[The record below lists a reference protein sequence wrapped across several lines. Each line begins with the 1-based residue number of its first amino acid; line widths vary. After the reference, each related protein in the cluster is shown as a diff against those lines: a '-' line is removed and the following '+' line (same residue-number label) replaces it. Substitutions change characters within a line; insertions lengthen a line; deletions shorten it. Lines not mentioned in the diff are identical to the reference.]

1 MKKAKKQLLVVDDD
15 NLVRKTLADM
25 LGNSDTIVTQASNG
39 QEALDL
45 ATQQKFD
52 LIVTD
57 VHMPVMDGMEFIRQ
71 FRLTENGKTTPV
83 IIMTADGSGSMLN
96 KALVEG
102 VSVYLSKSSQE
113 AEDIVQQIRLA
124 MGLKQ

>member
-25 LGNSDTIVTQASNG
+25 LGNSDTTVTQASNG

>member
-1 MKKAKKQLLVVDDD
+1 MKKGKKQLLVVDDD

-25 LGNSDTIVTQASNG
+25 LGNGDTEVDQATNG
-39 QEALDL
+39 QEALEL
-45 ATQQKFD
+45 ATKKKFD

-57 VHMPVMDGMEFIRQ
+57 VHMPVMDGMEFIRE

-83 IIMTADGSGSMLN
+83 IIMTADGSGAVLN

>member
-1 MKKAKKQLLVVDDD
+1 MKKSKKQLLVVDDD

-25 LGNSDTIVTQASNG
+25 LGNSDTEVDQATNG
-39 QEALDL
+39 QEALEL
-45 ATQQKFD
+45 ATKKKFD

-57 VHMPVMDGMEFIRQ
+57 VHMPVMDGMEFIRE

-83 IIMTADGSGSMLN
+83 IIMTADGSGAVLN

>member
-25 LGNSDTIVTQASNG
+25 LGNSDTEVTQASNG
-39 QEALDL
+39 QEALEL
-45 ATQQKFD
+45 ATKDKFD

-71 FRLTENGKTTPV
+71 FRLTEHGKTTPV
-83 IIMTADGSGSMLN
+83 IIMTADGSGAMLN

-113 AEDIVQQIRLA
+113 AEEIVQQIRLA